1 MLKECGKDWIRAWQH
16 LCVFS
21 PDQLYPVKTH
31 PPQIQTFYR
40 TFLPH
45 VHNTSWYITGIL
57 ECLEM
62 VSWIVATGVIATFF
76 VQNQCTAVC
85 YMYVCIKIWIFFY
98 KYLVHLGHHC
108 IGRMLT
114 DNIELF
120 KCVPISSSWPSSQKS
135 SEAGSGPDLQVSKW
149 PWVMGL
155 DDYTCSPVITVIT
168 LHRHSA
174 LLYTWVLWLQAW

>member
-1 MLKECGKDWIRAWQH
+1 MRERLDQSMTAPVCLQLGPTVPRQNSPTTDSDILSHIFATCPQH
-16 LCVFS
+16 FMIHHWHPGMSGDGQLNRCNRCYSYVFCS
-21 PDQLYPVKTH
+21 KS
-31 PPQIQTFYR
+31 
-40 TFLPH
+40 
-45 VHNTSWYITGIL
+45 VHCSL
-57 ECLEM
+57 L
-62 VSWIVATGVIATFF
+62 
-76 VQNQCTAVC
+76 
-85 YMYVCIKIWIFFY
+85 YVCVYKNLDFFY
-98 KYLVHLGHHC
+98 KYLVGHHC

-155 DDYTCSPVITVIT
+155 DDYTCSPMITVIT

-174 LLYTWVLWLQAW
+174 LLYTWVLWLQAC